1 MRGVTPSEV
10 ARDVERH
17 NAELVTSMMDQ
28 SALDR
33 VFSSSASLSTDG
45 IRHMVVQVRA
55 TAFCIYDVHCMTS
68 LAAMVYRI
76 DVYASIVCSAA
87 VFVATS
93 HNIGQLQSAIEWSM
107 QT

>member
-1 MRGVTPSEV
+1 MLQGWVGRGVKAGGGLFMRGVTPSEV

-45 IRHMVVQVRA
+45 IRHMVVQVRTTA
-55 TAFCIYDVHCMTS
+55 TPCLMS
-68 LAAMVYRI
+68 LR
-76 DVYASIVCSAA
+76 
-87 VFVATS
+87 
-93 HNIGQLQSAIEWSM
+93 
-107 QT
+107 

>member
-45 IRHMVVQVRA
+45 IRHMVVQVN
-55 TAFCIYDVHCMTS
+55 TAASSTS
-68 LAAMVYRI
+68 QRHRLQQLYTCVEVQEAVLL
-76 DVYASIVCSAA
+76 YALLHH
-87 VFVATS
+87 T
-93 HNIGQLQSAIEWSM
+93 
-107 QT
+107 